1 MYHHFL
7 DTLKL
12 TKIIIFDPGYRVKPY
27 YTEFKRGP
35 CAILYKKIKEDVL
48 AKSVTYKKNLPR
60 GRNATDQ
67 MCCCCAHSVQLTVR
81 CVVHSGF
88 DKSSARGLPHI
99 THYLHL
105 EARVPLLDFNLSRGW
120 YNLSER

>member
-1 MYHHFL
+1 MVKYINKSLNIMYHHFL

-35 CAILYKKIKEDVL
+35 CAILCKKIKEDML

-67 MCCCCAHSVQLTVR
+67 MCCCCAHSVQLAVR
-81 CVVHSGF
+81 CACIQVLINRLRAACRTS
-88 DKSSARGLPHI
+88 LI
-99 THYLHL
+99 TFIWRLVFHY
-105 EARVPLLDFNLSRGW
+105 
-120 YNLSER
+120 